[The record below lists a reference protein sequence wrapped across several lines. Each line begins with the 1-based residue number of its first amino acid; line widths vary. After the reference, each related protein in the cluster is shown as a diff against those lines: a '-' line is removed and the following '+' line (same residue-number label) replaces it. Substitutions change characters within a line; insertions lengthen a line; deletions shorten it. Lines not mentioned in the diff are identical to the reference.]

1 MARKNPLGKIKDAAD
16 VAVLT
21 VVGTVTETVKDPIG
35 TGQKVVGVAVGQA
48 AAAVGAVTSRVGG
61 RKGSGH
67 QQSPAPVAT
76 AQDAPRKT
84 EGDPVK
90 PAAKKAPAKKTSAK
104 KAPAKKAPAKKSAA
118 KKAPAKKSAAEKA
131 PAKTAPLSN
140 TEPLLDPALTK
151 AVKAEAETGAKASDV
166 DKD

>member
-1 MARKNPLGKIKDAAD
+1 VARKNPLGKIKDVAD

-21 VVGTVTETVKDPIG
+21 VVGTVTETVKHPVE
-35 TGQKVVGVAVGQA
+35 TGQKVVGGAVGQA

-61 RKGSGH
+61 GKGSAKQH
-67 QQSPAPVAT
+67 EPSAPVAVR
-76 AQDAPRKT
+76 QDAPRKT

-90 PAAKKAPAKKTSAK
+90 PAAKKAPAKKAPAK
-104 KAPAKKAPAKKSAA
+104 KAAANKAPAKKAPAKKTPTPPDP
-118 KKAPAKKSAAEKA
+118 KP
-131 PAKTAPLSN
+131 TASEPTD

-151 AVKAEAETGAKASDV
+151 AVKAEAETGARGADV